1 MISAKDAAE
10 VGLVEKTQLDEILL
24 EWSGDTVDPKNK
36 RDVLEQLV
44 PHTNLK
50 KLSISFYCGMR
61 FPSWLGE
68 FSFSNGWE
76 GVGFAKACMS

>member
-1 MISAKDAAE
+1 MIFAKDAAE
-10 VGLVEKTQLDEILL
+10 VGLVEKTHLDEILL
-24 EWSGDTVDPKNK
+24 EWSGDTVDLKND
-36 RDVLEQLV
+36 RDMFERHV
-44 PHTNLK
+44 PPTNLK
-50 KLSISFYCGMR
+50 KLTISFYCGVR